1 LIWLLL
7 SGFQLLLFSAYQRL
21 PFDRDRGLQWPDSGL
36 RTQDSGLPRPP
47 HFCFLLS
54 QFLLLPGSGLDRAS
68 VAKRGVPVVGGAYF
82 SLPNG
87 PITSEFLDLVN
98 SGSLWGLQDCRWEEF
113 ISDRQNHEVELIK
126 DTGREHLADSEMELI
141 EAIYA
146 DHGTKSQWELRDW
159 CHERC
164 EEWTPL
170 EEGRERIS
178 LERIARAV
186 GKTDEQIAR
195 LKEEAAEY
203 KLIQAGA
210 FTEVTAVPAATLH
223 KILQGARNSREL
235 STANKRLIG

>member
-1 LIWLLL
+1 MLGNV
-7 SGFQLLLFSAYQRL
+7 SFR
-21 PFDRDRGLQWPDSGL
+21 FDVTKATEVAG
-36 RTQDSGLPRPP
+36 
-47 HFCFLLS
+47 
-54 QFLLLPGSGLDRAS
+54 QFLKREGGAMNIMKLVKLVYLLDRAS

-113 ISDRQNHEVELIK
+113 ISGRQNHDVELIK

-141 EAIYA
+141 EAVYA
-146 DHGTKSQWELRDW
+146 EHGTKSQWELRDW

-195 LKEEAAEY
+195 LKEEAAE
-203 KLIQAGA
+203 LNFLSAA
-210 FTEVTAVPAATLH
+210 F
-223 KILQGARNSREL
+223 GR
-235 STANKRLIG
+235 